1 MCLDRPAPSAQS
13 PKDSLLNR
21 VLPPLAPAPTPLD
34 NANGPGRMAMQLRTY
49 TALWSSE
56 SSARSTSSLNRAP
69 S

>member
-21 VLPPLAPAPTPLD
+21 VLPLLAPAPTPLETAIRAD
-34 NANGPGRMAMQLRTY
+34 RMGVRLRTY
-49 TALWSSE
+49 TSLWSSE
-56 SSARSTSSLNRAP
+56 SSARSTYSLIRAP